1 MKEPVSKACLVCSIG
16 CIFSSYR
23 NLRTN
28 NELDRGGGGKK
39 EKVES
44 YERERQTRADESSE
58 IQIQFKKSLLH

>member
-1 MKEPVSKACLVCSIG
+1 MKELVSKACLVCSIG

-39 EKVES
+39 VES
-44 YERERQTRADESSE
+44 YDREKQTTAGESSE